1 MMRLTSTDIRC
12 ALFAS
17 VLQQSDQP
25 SHEAVL
31 AAIDAAIEHLGLGGC
46 FEWMAQEFGDHPET
60 ACERMRW
67 IDQLDLSSVG

>member
-1 MMRLTSTDIRC
+1 MMRLTSNDVRC

-25 SHEAVL
+25 SEETVL
-31 AAIDAAIEHLGLGGC
+31 AAISAAIDHLGLGGC
-46 FEWMAQEFGDHPET
+46 FDWMAQEFGDHPET

-67 IDQLDLSSVG
+67 IGQLDIPVVG

>member
-1 MMRLTSTDIRC
+1 MMRLTSTDVRC

-31 AAIDAAIEHLGLGGC
+31 AAINTAIEHLGLGGC

-67 IDQLDLSSVG
+67 IDQLDLSSVR

>member
-1 MMRLTSTDIRC
+1 MIRLTSTDVRC

-25 SHEAVL
+25 SEESVL
-31 AAIDAAIEHLGLGGC
+31 AAIDAAIEQLGLGGC
-46 FEWMAQEFGDHPET
+46 FDWMAQEFGDHPET

-67 IDQLDLSSVG
+67 IGQLDLPSVG

>member
-1 MMRLTSTDIRC
+1 MIRLTSNDVRC

-25 SHEAVL
+25 SQDAVL
-31 AAIDAAIEHLGLGGC
+31 AAISAAIDNLGLGGC
-46 FEWMAQEFGDHPET
+46 FDWMAQEFGDHPET

-67 IDQLDLSSVG
+67 IGQLDLPVVG

>member
-1 MMRLTSTDIRC
+1 MIRLTSTDVRC

-25 SHEAVL
+25 SQETVL
-31 AAIDAAIEHLGLGGC
+31 AAINAAIEHLGLGGC
-46 FEWMAQEFGDHPET
+46 FDWMAQEFGDHPET

-67 IDQLDLSSVG
+67 IGQLELPLVG

>member
-1 MMRLTSTDIRC
+1 MIRLTSTDVRC

-25 SHEAVL
+25 SEESVL
-31 AAIDAAIEHLGLGGC
+31 AAIDAAIEQLGLGGC
-46 FEWMAQEFGDHPET
+46 FDWMAQEFGDHPET

-67 IDQLDLSSVG
+67 IGQLHLPSVG